1 MEANLNTQKV
11 GGEKPSLFGMI
22 TSPGLQFERMKT
34 TEKVWGM
41 FFLVALLQGL
51 VGGLNSY
58 VMYTSPEMIEMQKK
72 LGGEFAKQGSLV
84 SEVISGAIWGIVGVM
99 IATLVIAAIYK
110 VFMMFYGND
119 TSYKKIVMIIVYA
132 DIVVIIGGLIN
143 GVIALILGAG
153 PTAYTSLGP
162 LFDQDSL
169 AYGIGNTIELFYLWN
184 IILIWLGLQI
194 TAGVSK
200 VKAAI
205 PIIVL
210 FIIKAGFLAAIVVL
224 IAKFLPG
231 LPV

>member
-1 MEANLNTQKV
+1 MEANINTQDV
-11 GGEKPSLFGMI
+11 GAKKPSLLGMI

-58 VMYTSPEMIEMQKK
+58 VTYTSPEMIKMQKE
-72 LGGEFAKQGSLV
+72 LGELAGKGSIT
-84 SEVISGAIWGIVGVM
+84 SEVIYGIGSGFVGAM
-99 IATLVIAAIYK
+99 IGALFVSAIYK
-110 VFMMFYGND
+110 VFMMFFGND
-119 TSYKKIVMIIVYA
+119 TSYKKLLT
-132 DIVVIIGGLIN
+132 IVVYTNIILIIGGLIN
-143 GVIALILGAG
+143 GIIALILDGGA
-153 PTAYTSLGP
+153 TQYTSLGP
-162 LFDQDSL
+162 LFDQGSL

-184 IILIWLGLQI
+184 LVLIWLGLQV
-194 TAGVSK
+194 TAGLSK

-210 FIIKAGFLAAIVVL
+210 FIIKAVFLAAILVL

-231 LPV
+231 MPV

>member
-1 MEANLNTQKV
+1 MEANVNTQKA

-41 FFLVALLQGL
+41 FFIVALLQGL

-58 VMYTSPEMIEMQKK
+58 ITYTSPEMIEMQKK
-72 LGGEFAKQGSLV
+72 LGGEFAKQGSLA
-84 SEVISGAIWGIVGVM
+84 SDVISSTIWGIVGVM
-99 IATLVIAAIYK
+99 IATLVVAAIYK

-132 DIVVIIGGLIN
+132 DIVVVIGGLIN
-143 GVIALILGAG
+143 GIIALILGAG

-162 LFDQDSL
+162 LFDQGSL

-184 IILIWLGLQI
+184 LVLIWLGLQV
-194 TAGVSK
+194 TAGLSK

>member
-1 MEANLNTQKV
+1 MEANINTQDV
-11 GGEKPSLFGMI
+11 GAKKPSLLGMI

-58 VMYTSPEMIEMQKK
+58 VTYTSPEMIKMQKE
-72 LGGEFAKQGSLV
+72 LGELAGKGSIT
-84 SEVISGAIWGIVGVM
+84 SEVIYGIGSGFVGAM
-99 IATLVIAAIYK
+99 IGALFVSAIYK
-110 VFMMFYGND
+110 VFMMFFGND
-119 TSYKKIVMIIVYA
+119 TSYKKLLT
-132 DIVVIIGGLIN
+132 IVVYTNIILIIGGLIN
-143 GVIALILGAG
+143 GIIALILDGGA
-153 PTAYTSLGP
+153 TQYTSLGP
-162 LFDQDSL
+162 LFDQGSL

-184 IILIWLGLQI
+184 LVLIWLGLQV
-194 TAGVSK
+194 TAGLSK

-210 FIIKAGFLAAIVVL
+210 FIIKAVFLAAIWVL

-231 LPV
+231 MPV

>member
-84 SEVISGAIWGIVGVM
+84 SEVISGTIWGIVGVM

-162 LFDQDSL
+162 LFDQGSL

>member
-22 TSPGLQFERMKT
+22 ASPGLQFERMKT

-84 SEVISGAIWGIVGVM
+84 SEVISGTIWGIVGVM

-132 DIVVIIGGLIN
+132 DIVVVIGGLIN

-162 LFDQDSL
+162 LFDQGSL

-184 IILIWLGLQI
+184 IVLIWLGLQI

>member
-1 MEANLNTQKV
+1 MEANLNTQKA

-41 FFLVALLQGL
+41 FFIVALLQGL

-58 VMYTSPEMIEMQKK
+58 ITYTSPEMIEMQKK
-72 LGGEFAKQGSLV
+72 LGGALAEQGSLV
-84 SEVISGAIWGIVGVM
+84 SNLISSTIWGIVGVM
-99 IATLVIAAIYK
+99 IATLVVAAIYK

-132 DIVVIIGGLIN
+132 DIIVIIGGLIN
-143 GVIALILGAG
+143 GIIALILGAA

-162 LFDQDSL
+162 LFEKGSL
-169 AYGIGNTIELFYLWN
+169 AYGIANSIEVFYLWN
-184 IILIWLGLQI
+184 LVLIWLGLQV
-194 TAGVSK
+194 TAGLSK

-210 FIIKAGFLAAIVVL
+210 FIIKAVFLAAIVVL
-224 IAKFLPG
+224 MAKFLPG

>member
-1 MEANLNTQKV
+1 MEANMNTQKAS
-11 GGEKPSLFGMI
+11 GEKPSLFGMI

-34 TEKVWGM
+34 SEKVWVM
-41 FFLVALLQGL
+41 FFLVAVLQGL
-51 VGGLNSY
+51 VGGLTAY
-58 VMYTSPEMIEMQKK
+58 VTHISPEMIEMQKK
-72 LGGEFAKQGSLV
+72 LGGEFAKQGSLASDVV
-84 SEVISGAIWGIVGVM
+84 SGTIWGIVGVM
-99 IATLVIAAIYK
+99 IATLVVAAIYK

-132 DIVVIIGGLIN
+132 DIVVVIGGLIN

-162 LFDQDSL
+162 LFDQGSL

-184 IILIWLGLQI
+184 LVLIWLGLQV
-194 TAGVSK
+194 TAGLSK

>member
-84 SEVISGAIWGIVGVM
+84 SEVISGTIWGIVGVM

-143 GVIALILGAG
+143 GVIALILGAA

-162 LFDQDSL
+162 LFDQGSL